1 MLFGLASA
9 RNRVAVPAGVLG
21 GIRRVQEALG
31 VYKYSTSFA
40 AIVAGSELE
49 EAEAVDWLLKNRLR
63 QLRYL
68 EGINN
73 GFAEKSPKGY

>member
-1 MLFGLASA
+1 
-9 RNRVAVPAGVLG
+9 
-21 GIRRVQEALG
+21 

-49 EAEAVDWLLKNRLR
+49 EAEALDWLLKDR
-63 QLRYL
+63 LRYL

-73 GFAEKSPKGY
+73 GFADEP